1 MLSRIFNRF
10 YALKAP
16 KKIVE
21 PKAVYRLY
29 PSVFRGFAARTDFWH
44 DSKVEVIN
52 KLNTLVISNGESL
65 KSKGVLRDVEVKE
78 GGEVIVLLELTQ
90 DYRKTKALIENKLK
104 EIPWIKSTQVKMAPQ
119 EKKAEKKKINSLK
132 DIKNILA
139 VSSCK
144 GGVGKSTVATNIAF
158 SIHKLGKRVGIFD
171 ADVYGPSLPTLVNTT
186 DYGLRADISEPNKIT
201 PHDYDG
207 VKAMS
212 YGFVAKGQ
220 RAVMRGP
227 MVSSLITQLITNTN
241 WGELDYLV
249 LDLPPGTGDIP
260 ITLCQEISIT
270 AALIVTTPQKL
281 SYVDVIKGIEMFDS
295 LKVPT
300 VGILENMS
308 YFMCDKWEKKHRIFG
323 LGYTDQIKHQFGIKN
338 SFEIPLIPKISEL
351 SDEGAPLVLALP
363 EEVEIVQRYLHIAKK
378 IMKEWES
385 LEDIKNN
392 TPEVF
397 YSPKEGVI
405 RIDHPDASKSRKIY
419 PRELRLKCK
428 WAAWVDELTGNKT
441 IIEDKIPQDVYP
453 TNMIMKGNYA
463 VAVVW
468 SDGHNSSIY
477 PYDRLLSKEIK
488 GVDE

>member
-1 MLSRIFNRF
+1 MIS
-10 YALKAP
+10 
-16 KKIVE
+16 KIVH
-21 PKAVYRLY
+21 RF
-29 PSVFRGFAARTDFWH
+29 SVFKYQNKFIQHKNIFRMHPYVIRWFAARTDFWQ
-44 DSKVEVIN
+44 DSKLEVIN
-52 KLNTLVISNGESL
+52 KLNTLVSEGGETL
-65 KSKGVLRDVEVKE
+65 KSKKILRDVEVKE

-90 DYRKTKALIENKLK
+90 DYRKNKVLVENKLK
-104 EIPWIKSTQVKMAPQ
+104 EIPWIKSCQVKMAPQ
-119 EKKAEKKKINSLK
+119 EKKAEKKKINTLK

-144 GGVGKSTVATNIAF
+144 GGVGKSTVATNLAF
-158 SIHKLGKRVGIFD
+158 SLHKLGKRVGIFD
-171 ADVYGPSLPTLVNTT
+171 ADVYGPSLPTLVHTT
-186 DYGLRADISEPNKIT
+186 EFGLRADISEPNKIT

-227 MVSSLITQLITNTN
+227 MVSSLITQLVTSTS

-260 ITLCQEISIT
+260 LTLWQEINIT

-308 YFMCDKWEKKHRIFG
+308 YFTCDKCDKKHRIFG
-323 LGYTDQIKHQFGIKN
+323 MGYTDQIIKQFGIKN

-363 EEVEIVQRYLHIAKK
+363 EGVEIVERYIHIAKK
-378 IMKEWES
+378 VMEEWES
-385 LEDIKNN
+385 LENTKLN

-405 RIDHPDASKSRKIY
+405 RIDHPDASKSRKIH
-419 PRELRLKCK
+419 PRELRIKCK
-428 WAAWVDELTGNKT
+428 WAAWVDELTGNKI
-441 IIEDKIPQDVYP
+441 IIEDRIPQDVYP
-453 TNMIMKGNYA
+453 TNMITKGNYA
-463 VAVVW
+463 VAIVW

-477 PYDRLLSKEIK
+477 PYDRLLSDEIEST
-488 GVDE
+488 DD